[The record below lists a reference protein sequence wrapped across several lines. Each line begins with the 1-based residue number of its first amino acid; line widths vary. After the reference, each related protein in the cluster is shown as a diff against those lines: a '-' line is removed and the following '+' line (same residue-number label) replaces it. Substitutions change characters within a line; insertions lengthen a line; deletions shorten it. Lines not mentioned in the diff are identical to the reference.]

1 VIILITQVSGDSQ
14 RYTYERACHNG
25 TPVSKH
31 EKGTAVSNEPHIEII
46 EERWVD
52 FYDDTVL
59 AVLIRLD
66 DALKIVVPVRPVCD
80 VLGVDWEG
88 QRQRIARD
96 KVLSSTACEIKAVA
110 RDGKRRKMV
119 ALPIEFLHG
128 WLFGITESQVKEEY
142 REKIMLYRRECFTVL
157 SAAFQADRALP
168 EPTSSKGESGM
179 NLAQI
184 RDLGAAL
191 MQMAEQQMALEGRV
205 DETHELAT
213 RANARLDKA
222 AEVIGALQRR
232 TYKLED
238 KLHPHAYITDQQAA
252 NVANAVKALAEML
265 TRQKGKNQYQGV
277 YGELHRRFGVSSYT
291 MIRQEQY
298 DSVLA
303 FLEDWYDAAKEG
315 RERQEDAA
323 DE

>member
-1 VIILITQVSGDSQ
+1 MSD
-14 RYTYERACHNG
+14 
-25 TPVSKH
+25 K
-31 EKGTAVSNEPHIEII
+31 PHIEVI

-80 VLGVDWEG
+80 VLGVNWPP
-88 QRQRIARD
+88 QWQRIRRD
-96 KVLSSTACEIKAVA
+96 TVLSSTVIEIITVA
-110 RDGKRRKMV
+110 RDGKRRKMA

-142 REKIMLYRRECFTVL
+142 REKITLYRRECFQAL
-157 SAAFQADRALP
+157 SAAFQGDLALP
-168 EPTSSKGESGM
+168 APEAPAGSSS
-179 NLAQI
+179 LAGV
-184 RDLGAAL
+184 RDLAL
-191 MQMAEQQMALEGRV
+191 AVAQMAEQQMALEGRV

-238 KLHPHAYITDQQAA
+238 KLHPHTYITDQQAA
-252 NVANAVKALAEML
+252 NVANAVKALAEIL
-265 TRQKGKNQYQGV
+265 TRQKGKNQYQGI

-298 DSVLA
+298 DSVLS

-315 RERQEDAA
+315 RERQ
-323 DE
+323 DEAGE

>member
-1 VIILITQVSGDSQ
+1 
-14 RYTYERACHNG
+14 
-25 TPVSKH
+25 
-31 EKGTAVSNEPHIEII
+31 
-46 EERWVD
+46 
-52 FYDDTVL
+52 
-59 AVLIRLD
+59 
-66 DALKIVVPVRPVCD
+66 
-80 VLGVDWEG
+80 
-88 QRQRIARD
+88 
-96 KVLSSTACEIKAVA
+96 
-110 RDGKRRKMV
+110 
-119 ALPIEFLHG
+119 
-128 WLFGITESQVKEEY
+128 
-142 REKIMLYRRECFTVL
+142 
-157 SAAFQADRALP
+157 
-168 EPTSSKGESGM
+168 
-179 NLAQI
+179 
-184 RDLGAAL
+184 
-191 MQMAEQQMALEGRV
+191 MAEQQMALEGRV

-315 RERQEDAA
+315 RERQEGTP